1 MFAFGNLFLKMTTYK
16 KKKNENIYN
25 LSKNDWTTVLE
36 NFTHYKN
43 ALSFLSYCVSCI
55 FWLQNMPK
63 LNKRENWHIKKNNN
77 TCHIET
83 GPFPLC
89 FETDTYDI
97 VYVELI

>member
-1 MFAFGNLFLKMTTYK
+1 
-16 KKKNENIYN
+16 
-25 LSKNDWTTVLE
+25 
-36 NFTHYKN
+36 
-43 ALSFLSYCVSCI
+43 
-55 FWLQNMPK
+55 MPK

-77 TCHIET
+77 SCHIET